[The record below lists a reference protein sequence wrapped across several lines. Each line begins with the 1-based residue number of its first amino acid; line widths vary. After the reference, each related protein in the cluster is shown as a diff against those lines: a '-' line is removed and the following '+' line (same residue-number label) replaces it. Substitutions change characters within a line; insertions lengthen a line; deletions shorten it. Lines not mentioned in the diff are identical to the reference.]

1 MPFPMRFPSI
11 LFPIVLLPALC
22 AAQDGSSDG
31 ADNTIHA
38 ITTLHADGTRT
49 VAITDPDKHTSEADT
64 YDGRNKLIEKIIY
77 VLDDNNQP
85 ASGVV
90 YTADNR
96 PAFKSVYKRDDFN
109 RVAEEDDYTMDDQ
122 LIRRFVYEYG
132 ADGKVIRI
140 RGYDGQGNEL
150 QESEAHK
157 DERQSLPRV
166 H

>member
-1 MPFPMRFPSI
+1 MRSPPI
-11 LFPIVLLPALC
+11 LLATAALLPALC
-22 AAQDGSSDG
+22 PAQDAS
-31 ADNTIHA
+31 DNTIHA

-49 VAITDPDKHTSEADT
+49 VAITDPDKHSSESDT
-64 YDGRNKLIEKIIY
+64 YDAANKLIEKIIY
-77 VLDDNNQP
+77 ALDDNNQP
-85 ASGVV
+85 ATGVV

-96 PAFKSVYKRDDFN
+96 PAFKTTYKRDDFN
-109 RVAEEDDYTMDDQ
+109 RVSEEDDYTMDDQ
-122 LIRRFVYEYG
+122 LLRRFVYEFG

-140 RGYDGQGNEL
+140 RAYDAEGNEL